1 MGAHFSLTSKKDE
14 MTLQQVKE
22 FNTTFG
28 VRMRDS
34 TNTHDPDANVRIPEA
49 KLRFRLIKEE
59 LEEFVDA
66 VEECDIVEVLDALG
80 DIEYVTDGAALVF
93 GVTNTQEVY
102 YEELIASLAYDDAL
116 NTDVINKLIP
126 ALREAILRG
135 DAFQVGKT
143 LGYISAYVRNTAAYL
158 GLDVEK
164 AVDAIHKSNMSKL
177 GENGKPIYRE
187 DDGKVLKGPNYKTP
201 TADLELQ
208 LFGETSADTSQ

>member
-187 DDGKVLKGPNYKTP
+187 DNGKVLKGAN
-201 TADLELQ
+201 
-208 LFGETSADTSQ
+208 